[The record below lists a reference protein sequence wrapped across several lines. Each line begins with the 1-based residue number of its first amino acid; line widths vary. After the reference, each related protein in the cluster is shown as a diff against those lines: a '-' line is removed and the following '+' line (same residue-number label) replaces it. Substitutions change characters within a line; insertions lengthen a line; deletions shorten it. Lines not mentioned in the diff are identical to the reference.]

1 MTQKKQ
7 KFNAKKIEYDG
18 IIFDSTSEKNYY
30 IELQQKVKSGEI
42 KSFSIQPKYILQDKF
57 TKYGKNYR
65 EITYS
70 PDFKVINNDDSVT
83 LVDVKGMSTPASEL
97 RKKLFDFQYPTIQLI
112 WLTYVK
118 KYGGFIEVDNLKKLR
133 KDNKKILNK

>member
-18 IIFDSTSEKNYY
+18 IKFDSKVECEYY
-30 IELQQKVKSGEI
+30 KELMSKVMNREI
-42 KSFSIQPKYILQDKF
+42 KSFSIQPRYVLQDKF

-70 PDFKVINNDDSVT
+70 PDFMIVNNDDSVT
-83 LVDVKGMSTPASEL
+83 LVDVKGYSTPASEL

-118 KYGGFIEVDNLKKLR
+118 KYGGWIEIDQLKKLR

>member
-18 IIFDSTSEKNYY
+18 IIFDSKLECEYYKELMSNVKN
-30 IELQQKVKSGEI
+30 GEI

-57 TKYGKNYR
+57 TKYGKSYR
-65 EITYS
+65 EISYS
-70 PDFKVINNDDSVT
+70 PDFKVIMNDDSII
-83 LVDVKGMSTPASEL
+83 LYDIKGFSTQASEM
-97 RKKLFDFQYPTIQLI
+97 RKKLFDFQYRDIQLI

-118 KYGGFIEVDNLKKLR
+118 KYGGWIETDQLKKLR

>member
-18 IIFDSTSEKNYY
+18 ITFDSKVECEYY
-30 IELQQKVKSGEI
+30 KELMSKVMNREI
-42 KSFSIQPKYILQDKF
+42 KSFSIQPRYVLQDKF

-70 PDFKVINNDDSVT
+70 PDFMIVNNDDSVT
-83 LVDVKGMSTPASEL
+83 LVDVKGYSTPASEL
-97 RKKLFDFQYPTIQLI
+97 RKKLFDFQYPNIQLI

-118 KYGGFIEVDNLKKLR
+118 KYGGWIEIDQLKKLR

>member
-18 IIFDSTSEKNYY
+18 IIFDSKTECEYY
-30 IELQQKVKSGEI
+30 KELMSKVKSGEI
-42 KSFSIQPKYILQDKF
+42 KSFSIQPRYILQDKF

-70 PDFKVINNDDSVT
+70 PDFMIVNNDDSIT
-83 LVDVKGMSTPASEL
+83 LVDVKGYSTPASEL

-118 KYGGFIEVDNLKKLR
+118 KYGGFIEIDQLKKLR

>member
-18 IIFDSTSEKNYY
+18 ITFDSKLECEYY
-30 IELQQKVKSGEI
+30 KELMLKVKNGEI

-65 EITYS
+65 EISYS
-70 PDFKVINNDDSVT
+70 PDFMIINNDDGVT
-83 LVDVKGMSTPASEL
+83 LIDVKGFSTPASEI
-97 RKKLFDFQYPTIQLI
+97 RKKMFDFQYPDIQLI

-118 KYGGFIEVDNLKKLR
+118 KFGGWIETDKLKKLR

>member
-18 IIFDSTSEKNYY
+18 IIFDSKVECEYY
-30 IELQQKVKSGEI
+30 KELMNKVKNGEI

-70 PDFKVINNDDSVT
+70 PDFMIVNNDDSIT
-83 LVDVKGMSTPASEL
+83 LVDVKGFSTPASEL

-118 KYGGFIEVDNLKKLR
+118 KYGGFIELDQLKKLR

>member
-18 IIFDSTSEKNYY
+18 ITFDSKLECEYY
-30 IELQQKVKSGEI
+30 KELMLKVKNGEI

-65 EITYS
+65 EISYS
-70 PDFKVINNDDSVT
+70 PDFMIINNDDSIT
-83 LVDVKGMSTPASEL
+83 LIDVKGFSTPASEM
-97 RKKLFDFQYPTIQLI
+97 RKKLFDFQYPDIQLI

-118 KYGGFIEVDNLKKLR
+118 KYGGFIELDQLKKLR

>member
-18 IIFDSTSEKNYY
+18 ITFDSKLECEYY
-30 IELQQKVKSGEI
+30 KELMLKVKNGEI

-57 TKYGKNYR
+57 TKFDKHYR
-65 EITYS
+65 EISYS
-70 PDFKVINNDDSVT
+70 PDFMIINNDDSIT
-83 LVDVKGMSTPASEL
+83 LIDVKGFSTPASEI
-97 RKKLFDFQYPTIQLI
+97 RKKLFDFQYPDIQLI

-118 KYGGFIEVDNLKKLR
+118 KYGGWVTIEELKKLR

>member
-30 IELQQKVKSGEI
+30 IELQQKFKSGEI

-70 PDFKVINNDDSVT
+70 PDFKVINNDDSIT
-83 LVDVKGMSTPASEL
+83 LVDVKGFSTPASEL
-97 RKKLFDFQYPTIQLI
+97 RKKLFDFQYPSVQLI

-118 KYGGFIEVDNLKKLR
+118 KYGGWIEIDQLKKLR
-133 KDNKKILNK
+133 KDNRKILNK

>member
-18 IIFDSTSEKNYY
+18 IIFDSKLECEYY
-30 IELQQKVKSGEI
+30 KELMLKVKNGEI

-57 TKYGKNYR
+57 TKYGKSYR
-65 EITYS
+65 EISYS
-70 PDFKVINNDDSVT
+70 PDFAILNNDDSIT
-83 LVDVKGMSTPASEL
+83 LIDVKGFSTPASEM
-97 RKKLFDFQYPTIQLI
+97 RKKMFDFQYPDIQLI

-118 KYGGFIEVDNLKKLR
+118 KYGGWIEINDLKKLR
-133 KDNKKILNK
+133 KDNKKDIK